1 MLLITFFKSLIELSD
16 CELLFC
22 QGWFQ
27 VPSGIFNLASP
38 QLSSHLIKINF
49 PHRIETDDDDFA
61 NSAINNGV
69 LKEWSIP
76 GSKVTT
82 PIEMDASP

>member
-61 NSAINNGV
+61 NSANNNDQ
-69 LKEWSIP
+69 K
-76 GSKVTT
+76 
-82 PIEMDASP
+82 IEF

>member
-1 MLLITFFKSLIELSD
+1 MYCVLLITFFKSLIELSD

-49 PHRIETDDDDFA
+49 PTQNWDHDDDNFA
-61 NSAINNGV
+61 NSAIDDDQK
-69 LKEWSIP
+69 LEF
-76 GSKVTT
+76 
-82 PIEMDASP
+82 